1 MKHRKLADI
10 SNEELVKE
18 EKKAKSLT
26 LVFVGILL
34 ILFAVTIFSIIRNG
48 FSALVATPVALL
60 LLLVVILNNW
70 NEVKK
75 EIKSRNL

>member
-1 MKHRKLADI
+1 MKNRKLTEI

-26 LVFVGILL
+26 LVFAGIL
-34 ILFAVTIFSIIRNG
+34 IVLFAVTIFSIIRNG

-60 LLLVVILNNW
+60 ILLVVFLNNW
-70 NEVKK
+70 NELKK
-75 EIKSRNL
+75 EIKSRSL